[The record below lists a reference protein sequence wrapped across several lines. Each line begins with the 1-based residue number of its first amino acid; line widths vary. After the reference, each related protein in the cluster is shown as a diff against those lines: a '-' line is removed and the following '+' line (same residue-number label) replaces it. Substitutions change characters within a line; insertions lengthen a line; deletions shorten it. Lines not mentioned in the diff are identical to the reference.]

1 MSCREDGDWQP
12 LEANPWVVS
21 VQGVRLEA
29 YQRVC
34 DYPLEVDSRNLAR
47 MGSNLVRRGEQPVYQ
62 VRSPQGHRSSRRRNA
77 PTKSRR
83 FADLPGWPLTVPK
96 RPYGKR
102 RESTSCH
109 RGGRALCG
117 NIGSHVDI
125 TSGAPGT
132 SSKMGNWEAMP
143 TAGSQVRGH
152 GLRCHPS
159 NIEFGLWIRGA
170 FHDCAN
176 PPIRGT

>member
-1 MSCREDGDWQP
+1 VSCREDGDWQP

-83 FADLPGWPLTVPK
+83 FADLPDWPLTVPK

-109 RGGRALCG
+109 RGGRALWG
-117 NIGSHVDI
+117 NIGSS
-125 TSGAPGT
+125 TSGLGSGT
-132 SSKMGNWEAMP
+132 PKSAVWAIRPSA
-143 TAGSQVRGH
+143 QD
-152 GLRCHPS
+152 LRALS
-159 NIEFGLWIRGA
+159 RKRLDLA
-170 FHDCAN
+170 
-176 PPIRGT
+176 

>member
-117 NIGSHVDI
+117 NIGSYYLQWARPIPLKLVL
-125 TSGAPGT
+125 
-132 SSKMGNWEAMP
+132 AMV
-143 TAGSQVRGH
+143 AGQSRSNSANDLKPACKH
-152 GLRCHPS
+152 SASMALRRASPAKSC
-159 NIEFGLWIRGA
+159 LRL
-170 FHDCAN
+170 N
-176 PPIRGT
+176 PLPRP